1 MPHQHPESS
10 PATPIWA
17 QNEASLLQA
26 LGSDTPGLTQTEAK
40 TRLKAQGPN
49 QLREKPR
56 PPAWRRFLDQF
67 RSLLILVLLV
77 AALLAGLIGELR
89 DALVILVVMVINA
102 ILGYYQENRAEQ
114 ALAALKQMLPNRAR
128 VRREGQ
134 IQEIPAEDLV
144 VGDIL
149 LLSPG
154 DQVSADGR
162 VLLAQEAEVA
172 EASLT
177 GESAPITKTPGS
189 LDARQ
194 PLAERHNM
202 VFMNT
207 LVTKGHMEVLVTAT
221 GMATEMGRITAL
233 LDAAEQ
239 PQTPLQVQLD
249 SLGKRLSLIALLVI
263 TLILLMGLWRGDPLM
278 QSLLTA
284 IALAVA
290 AIPEGLPAVVTLTL
304 AIGMQRMARH
314 KAILKTLT
322 AVETLGA
329 TSVICSDKT
338 GTLTLNQMSVQR
350 ILVQGQSLS
359 PDELLQAHPASPLLE
374 AAVLCNN
381 SHLDNGRPIGTPTE
395 TALYALGLKAGLKPD
410 ELQQHQPRLAE
421 IPFTSAQRFMAS
433 LHRNGDGFRVLI
445 KGAPEVLLNR
455 SNTWLS
461 GTGAQPLDEAAKTG
475 FERENAQM
483 ADQAMRVLALAERH
497 IPARDFDPATPL
509 DSLLNDLCLLG
520 LVGIQDPPRPEA
532 REAIRL
538 CKAAGIQVKMIT
550 GDHPLTARAIA
561 RQLGIEG
568 GILTGAQL
576 DVLSP
581 EALAGSIQDCAIF
594 ARVSPEHK
602 VRIVQA
608 LQAQGQRVAMTG
620 DGVNDAPALKT
631 ADIGVAMGRSG
642 TQVTREAADMVL
654 SDDNFATIVGAVR
667 EGRTLYENIIK
678 FLRFQLATNIGAI
691 FSVMGAQIMGL
702 PIPFSALQILWI
714 NIIMDGPP
722 AMTLGLEPSRPGIM
736 QEPPR
741 APGTPILTLK
751 RLIHLWAHGAI
762 MATGTLA
769 VFFYAMLSLDVA
781 RAHTLAFTTFV
792 LFQVFN
798 AFNARAEHQSTFN
811 SQFFS
816 NAKLWLALATVVSL
830 QILVVHWGPAQAIF
844 HTTDLSLPD
853 WALAWGVASSVLLLD
868 EARKFLFKKR

>member
-1 MPHQHPESS
+1 MRSS
-10 PATPIWA
+10 K
-17 QNEASLLQA
+17 
-26 LGSDTPGLTQTEAK
+26 DGLTQSEAES
-40 TRLKAQGPN
+40 RLKAQGPN

-102 ILGYYQENRAEQ
+102 LLGYLQENRAEQ
-114 ALAALKQMLPNRAR
+114 ALAALKQMLPNKAR
-128 VRREGQ
+128 VRRACQ
-134 IQEIPAEDLV
+134 VQELSAENLV

-154 DQVSADGR
+154 DRVAADGR
-162 VLLAQEAEVA
+162 VLLAHEAEVA

-177 GESAPITKTPGS
+177 GESVSVTKEAVC
-189 LDARQ
+189 LVDAQQ

-207 LVTKGHMEVLVTAT
+207 LVTKGRMEVLVTAT
-221 GMATEMGRITAL
+221 GMATEMGRITSL

-239 PQTPLQVQLD
+239 PQTPLQIQLD
-249 SLGKRLSLIALLVI
+249 GLGKRLSIIALLVI
-263 TLILLMGLWRGDPLM
+263 ALILVMGLLRGDALM

-314 KAILKTLT
+314 KAILKTLA

-359 PDELLQAHPASPLLE
+359 QDELLQAHPASPLLE

-381 SHLDNGRPIGTPTE
+381 SHIDHGQLIGAPTE
-395 TALYALGLKAGLKPD
+395 TALYDLGLKAGLHPD
-410 ELQQHQPRLAE
+410 ELHQQQPRLAE
-421 IPFTSAQRFMAS
+421 IPFASAQRFMAS
-433 LHRNGDGFRVLI
+433 LHRDGDAYRILV
-445 KGAPEVLLNR
+445 KGAPEVLLAR
-455 SNTWLS
+455 SSGWLAQA
-461 GTGAQPLDEAAKTG
+461 GIQPLDEAAKAR
-475 FERENAQM
+475 FEHENEQM
-483 ADQAMRVLALAERH
+483 AGDAMRVLALAERR
-497 IPARDFDPATPL
+497 IPAQGFDLDTPL
-509 DSLLNDLCLLG
+509 ETLLDGLCLLG

-532 REAIRL
+532 KEAIRL

-550 GDHPLTARAIA
+550 GDHPLTAKAIA
-561 RQLGIEG
+561 RQLGIQG
-568 GILTGAQL
+568 SILTGAEL
-576 DVLSP
+576 DALSP
-581 EALAGSIQDCAIF
+581 EALAGRIQGCAVF

-602 VRIVQA
+602 VKIVQA
-608 LQAQGQRVAMTG
+608 LQIQGQRVAMTG

-631 ADIGVAMGRSG
+631 ADIGIAMGRSG

-798 AFNARAEHQSTFN
+798 AFNARAEHQSVLN
-811 SQFFS
+811 SQLFS
-816 NAKLWLALATVVSL
+816 NAKLWLALAAVVSL
-830 QILVVHWGPAQAIF
+830 QILVVHWAPAQAIF
-844 HTTDLSLPD
+844 HTQALSPLD
-853 WALAWGVASSVLLLD
+853 WALAWGTASSVLLLD
-868 EARKFLFKKR
+868 EARKRLFRPRSSCACGT